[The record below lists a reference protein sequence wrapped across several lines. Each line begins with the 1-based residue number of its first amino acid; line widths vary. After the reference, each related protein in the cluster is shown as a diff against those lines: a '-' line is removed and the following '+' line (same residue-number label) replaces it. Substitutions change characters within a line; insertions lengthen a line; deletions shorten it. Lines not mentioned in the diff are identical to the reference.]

1 MDHTIVSWDIP
12 THYNSLPSNSD
23 HSHSRFIHWSHFSIC
38 VTATQ
43 NHFHSLLGY
52 IRRSRVTYPSPPPYW
67 KMKEPGEEKAKL
79 RNYSWP
85 HSPEEFW
92 EGSLASDYWSFELY
106 KTRLTN
112 AEVFRIISS
121 SNFHRHYIASSTS
134 WWRILRGRG
143 SWASTAGVGMRHSS
157 IITPPPFPT
166 KRSFCRSQGEVNWKC

>member
-43 NHFHSLLGY
+43 NHFHLLLG
-52 IRRSRVTYPSPPPYW
+52 ISAARVTYPSPPPYW
-67 KMKEPGEEKAKL
+67 KMKEPGKEKVKL

-85 HSPEEFW
+85 HPPEEFW
-92 EGSLASDYWSFELY
+92 EGSLASDYWSFEQY

-112 AEVFRIISS
+112 AEVYGMDFIFIILLHQLLGEGFWELVGRELARQGQQVHNLT
-121 SNFHRHYIASSTS
+121 NFI
-134 WWRILRGRG
+134 
-143 SWASTAGVGMRHSS
+143 
-157 IITPPPFPT
+157 
-166 KRSFCRSQGEVNWKC
+166 

>member
-52 IRRSRVTYPSPPPYW
+52 IRRSRVTYPSSPPYW

-106 KTRLTN
+106 KTRLTLRYFESFHLRIFIFIILLHQLLGEGFW
-112 AEVFRIISS
+112 EVVGREL
-121 SNFHRHYIASSTS
+121 AQQG
-134 WWRILRGRG
+134 WVRGTPP
-143 SWASTAGVGMRHSS
+143 SLP
-157 IITPPPFPT
+157 PPPFPH
-166 KRSFCRSQGEVNWKC
+166 QEILL

>member
-43 NHFHSLLGY
+43 NHFHLLLGY
-52 IRRSRVTYPSPPPYW
+52 IRRSRVTYPSPPPFW
-67 KMKEPGEEKAKL
+67 KMKGPGKEKVKL

-85 HSPEEFW
+85 HPPEEFW
-92 EGSLASDYWSFELY
+92 KGSLASDYWSFEQY

-112 AEVFRIISS
+112 AEVFRMDFIFIILLHQLLGEG
-121 SNFHRHYIASSTS
+121 F
-134 WWRILRGRG
+134 WEVVGRELAQQG
-143 SWASTAGVGMRHSS
+143 WVGGTPPSLP
-157 IITPPPFPT
+157 PPPFPT